1 MSLWFLPILMLGLG
15 ILVYGAVMFAF
26 GKRRNAG
33 LIFGLGAILIG
44 ISAPVGVLIGDG
56 SSETASLPLTPSIA
70 NLPPIGNLTMVGPQ
84 VMAAASQVTF
94 SYPAEAEKLDAQ
106 DFLLTG
112 TAAPLEPLEVLQN
125 GVSLGSIA
133 AGADGAWSYYV
144 QKPSAGEYEFEV
156 KSTTASIKRRISVQQ
171 GLTTASNAQC
181 PCQLRIVSD
190 INQNVPDAKVVLLK
204 DGVEVATGI
213 APVVFRDLAVGEY
226 TYTLEAAGFV
236 TSKPAAAAL
245 PKNKSLSAYLEK
257 QK

>member
-1 MSLWFLPILMLGLG
+1 MSLWFLPILMLGIG
-15 ILVYGAVMFAF
+15 VLVYGAVMFAF

-44 ISAPVGVLIGDG
+44 ISAPIGVLIGDG
-56 SSETASLPLTPSIA
+56 SSETASLSLAPSIA
-70 NLPPIGNLTMVGPQ
+70 NLSMVGPQ
-84 VMAAASQVTF
+84 VMAAASQVKF

-106 DFLLTG
+106 DYLLTG

-144 QKPSAGEYEFEV
+144 QKPSVGEYEFEV
-156 KSTTASIKRRISVQQ
+156 KGTTASIKRQISVQQ

-190 INQNVPDAKVVLLK
+190 VNQNISGAKAVLLK
-204 DGVEVATGI
+204 GGVEVATGI
-213 APVVFRDLAVGEY
+213 APVVFRDLAAGEY

-236 TSKPAAAAL
+236 TSAPSSATL
-245 PKNKSLSAYLEK
+245 PKNKNLSAYLEK

>member
-1 MSLWFLPILMLGLG
+1 MSLWFLLFLLLG
-15 ILVYGAVMFAF
+15 IGVLVYGAVMFAF

-33 LIFGLGAILIG
+33 ITFGVAAILMG
-44 ISAPVGVLIGDG
+44 ISAPIGVLIGDG
-56 SSETASLPLTPSIA
+56 SSETASSPLTPSVA
-70 NLPPIGNLTMVGPQ
+70 NLSMVGPQ

-106 DFLLTG
+106 DYLITG

-144 QKPSAGEYEFEV
+144 QKPAVGEYEFEV
-156 KSTTASIKRRISVQQ
+156 KSTTASVKRQISVQQ
-171 GLTTASNAQC
+171 GLTSASNAQC
-181 PCQLRIVSD
+181 PCQLRIVSN
-190 INQNVPDAKVVLLK
+190 IKQNIPNAKAVLFK

-213 APVVFRDLAVGEY
+213 APLVFRDLAAGDY

-236 TSKPAAAAL
+236 TSKPAAASL
-245 PKNKSLSAYLEK
+245 PKNKNLSAYLEK